1 MIEPR
6 LTGHPFHLSLR
17 SSGLISSVAND
28 SEQKLKAND
37 RTDQCMQLLY
47 FFCLRSGTKIELE
60 TPILVFL
67 DLLTLLLSFFF
78 FFVRLVFF
86 CSSPLSSPLFLFF
99 FARLPLSIGA
109 GNGQQ
114 YGPWGAAFNGE
125 TSLPLMPKPLPRKK
139 TTNTCLPKRL
149 RFQISKVAFNLVL
162 GILVILQSC
171 PWLKYNW
178 ILAFRHLLQT
188 SP

>member
-1 MIEPR
+1 MHA
-6 LTGHPFHLSLR
+6 TSLFFLPAFWDEDRARNTNTCFPR
-17 SSGLISSVAND
+17 SSYL
-28 SEQKLKAND
+28 
-37 RTDQCMQLLY
+37 TPFFLL
-47 FFCLRSGTKIELE
+47 FFCPSGF
-60 TPILVFL
+60 FL
-67 DLLTLLLSFFF
+67 FF
-78 FFVRLVFF
+78 
-86 CSSPLSSPLFLFF
+86 SPLFPSFSFF

-125 TSLPLMPKPLPRKK
+125 TSLPLMPKSLPSKK

>member
-1 MIEPR
+1 MHA
-6 LTGHPFHLSLR
+6 TSLFFLPAFWDEDRARNTNTCFPR
-17 SSGLISSVAND
+17 SSYL
-28 SEQKLKAND
+28 
-37 RTDQCMQLLY
+37 TPFFLL
-47 FFCLRSGTKIELE
+47 
-60 TPILVFL
+60 
-67 DLLTLLLSFFF
+67 

-125 TSLPLMPKPLPRKK
+125 TSLPLMPKSLPRKK